1 MAGNESIRRLSQYIG
16 DFHPEAHVKEF
27 SGFNLI
33 AFICKSNS
41 AVFSAVS
48 LLKII
53 VQMYKV
59 FVNDKPLFLTNK
71 ISKETDFQLFLLE
84 SIDIKQIIVKI
95 FQNKIQKAYLYHPDE
110 KEIMKTLKAKIPV
123 NKAGGGLV
131 YNKKGEVLFIFRNG
145 KWDLPKG
152 GVEKKEEIEQTAIRE
167 VEEET
172 GVTNLKITNKLQKT
186 YHIFKRNG
194 VYKLKITHWFE
205 MQTDFEG
212 TPQGQLEE
220 GIEKV
225 AWIPPNG
232 ISEVLKNSY
241 ENIKLLFE
249 EENIIRS

>member
-1 MAGNESIRRLSQYIG
+1 
-16 DFHPEAHVKEF
+16 
-27 SGFNLI
+27 
-33 AFICKSNS
+33 
-41 AVFSAVS
+41 
-48 LLKII
+48 
-53 VQMYKV
+53 MYKV

-84 SIDIKQIIVKI
+84 SVDIKQLIIKI
-95 FQNKIQKAYLYHPDE
+95 FQNKIHKAYLYHPDE

-152 GVEKKEEIEQTAIRE
+152 GTEKGETIEDTAMRE

-172 GVTNLKITNKLQKT
+172 GVNQLRITNKLQKT
-186 YHIFKRNG
+186 YHVFKRNG
-194 VYKLKITHWFE
+194 VFKLKITHWFE
-205 MQTDFEG
+205 MQSDFEG
-212 TPQGQLEE
+212 IPQGQLDE

-225 AWIPPNG
+225 AWFKPEDIP
-232 ISEVLKNSY
+232 EALKNSY

-249 EENIIRS
+249 EEKSLHSNI